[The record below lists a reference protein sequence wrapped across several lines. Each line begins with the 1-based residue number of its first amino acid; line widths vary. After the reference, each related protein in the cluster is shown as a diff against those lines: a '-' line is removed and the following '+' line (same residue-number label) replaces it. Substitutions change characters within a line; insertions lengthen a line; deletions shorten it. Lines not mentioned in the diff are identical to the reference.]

1 MSLQKKI
8 LDDLTGAMKSR
19 DEALTRVLRSIKA
32 SLLEKEISIRT
43 GGKSASLSD
52 EQTIEVLVK
61 AAKQRKDS
69 LSQFR
74 DAGRHDLADIEEAEL
89 AIIERYLPKPLT
101 EQEIRQLVDEAV
113 GKTGATSP
121 QDMGKVMGVLMPQI
135 KGKADGALV
144 SKIVR
149 ETLGAQ

>member
-1 MSLQKKI
+1 MSLQQKI
-8 LDDLTGAMKSR
+8 LDDLTRAMKSR

-32 SLLEKEISIRT
+32 SLLEKEISTRK

-52 EQTIEVLVK
+52 ELATEVLVK

-69 LSQFR
+69 LAQFR
-74 DAGRHDLADIEEAEL
+74 DAGRDDLADIEEAEL
-89 AIIERYLPKPLT
+89 AIIENYLPKQLT
-101 EQEIRQLVDEAV
+101 ELEIRKLVEDAV
-113 GKTGATSP
+113 AKTGAASP
-121 QDMGKVMGVLMPQI
+121 QDMGKVMGILMPQV

-149 ETLGAQ
+149 ETLGAS